1 MFRTVTIFNAVLKE
15 YVEGFVS
22 SVGTRGKPDGDPKI
36 NPHYRYGG
44 LWKNHHQQISG
55 KNKVPK
61 PRSREEKK
69 SSIQSHD
76 ASWRE
81 EEDRALEVK
90 LQSLCR

>member
-1 MFRTVTIFNAVLKE
+1 MICGRCWQAQT
-15 YVEGFVS
+15 G
-22 SVGTRGKPDGDPKI
+22 GKPDGDPKI

-61 PRSREEKK
+61 PQSCEVVN
-69 SSIQSHD
+69 SSTQSHD
-76 ASWRE
+76 ASFHE

-90 LQSLCR
+90 LQSSCR